1 MLQHW
6 HFIIIFHGFF
16 AGHANDCAGAKIM
29 VLPEARQVELPDRIL
44 RCVGQR
50 DWRGGAAGGDSSAQQ
65 QPIAVLTLRKNLAPH
80 SIQYFED
87 VSESFCFIPLRFVR
101 ERRLRIMG
109 GRGALKDEDQRSVLS
124 LP

>member
-1 MLQHW
+1 
-6 HFIIIFHGFF
+6 
-16 AGHANDCAGAKIM
+16 M

-50 DWRGGAAGGDSSAQQ
+50 DWRGGTAGGDSFGTKS
-65 QPIAVLTLRKNLAPH
+65 IAGLTLRKNFAPH
-80 SIQYFED
+80 LIQYFED
-87 VSESFCFIPLRFVR
+87 VSESVCFIPLRFVR

-109 GRGALKDEDQRSVLS
+109 GRGAPKDEDQRSVLS